1 MAVTR
6 FLMPAAGV
14 VVLIFSF
21 NACNSG
27 KTKAA
32 GPAFTGLPVKTET
45 VQTKKVPDYTEYI
58 ATLESR
64 GSAILQPEVEGQITK
79 ILVHS
84 GDHVAAGQPL
94 IVIDPRRQEATLNS
108 QEASLKNK
116 QATLEFDRVDLERK
130 RNLYAAGVIP
140 KQDLDQAQ
148 TAYDAAKA
156 DVAATEAAVR
166 QQSVQLRY
174 YTVSAPDNG
183 TIGDI
188 PVRVGDRVTNTTVL
202 TTIDHGGPLE
212 AYISIPTE
220 DSGKVKMGTP
230 VDILDNGKVVT
241 RTKVDFISPRVDTA
255 NQLLLIKAPV
265 PNPNGEFRNYELVH
279 VRVIWDEK
287 DRVVVPVTAIAH
299 LGNMS
304 FAFLAQKTDKGYV
317 AKQQA
322 VDTSGISG
330 NDYVVL
336 SGLEAGSTLI
346 TTGVQNLVDGM
357 PVQPE

>member
-1 MAVTR
+1 MALSK
-6 FLMPAAGV
+6 FLMPAAGAI
-14 VVLIFSF
+14 VLILSF
-21 NACNSG
+21 NACDKGKDKPSG
-27 KTKAA
+27 AA
-32 GPAFTGLPVKTET
+32 FAGLPVKTQA

-58 ATLESR
+58 ATLEAR

-84 GDHVAAGQPL
+84 GERVKAGQAL
-94 IVIDPRRQEATLNS
+94 MEIDPRRQEATLNS

-130 RNLYAAGVIP
+130 KNLYAAGVVP

-156 DVAATEAAVR
+156 DVAATEAGVR

-174 YTVSAPDNG
+174 YTVSAPDDG

-188 PVRVGDRVTNTTVL
+188 PVRVGDRVQTTTPL

-212 AYISIPTE
+212 AYISIPAG
-220 DSGKVKMGTP
+220 DAGKVKMGTP
-230 VDILDNGKVVT
+230 VDVLVNGQVAL
-241 RTKVDFISPRVDTA
+241 RTKVNFVSPRVDTA

-265 PNPNGEFRNYELVH
+265 PNDEGKFRNYQLVH
-279 VRVIWDEK
+279 VRVIWAER
-287 DRVVVPVTAIAH
+287 DRVVVPVTAVAH
-299 LGNMS
+299 LGNLS
-304 FAFLAQKTDKGYV
+304 FAFLAQKADKGYV
-317 AKQQA
+317 AKQQP
-322 VDTSGISG
+322 VTTGGISG

-336 SGLEAGSTLI
+336 SGLEPGTQLI
-346 TTGVQNLVDGM
+346 TTGVQILVDGM

>member
-1 MAVTR
+1 MVFSK
-6 FLMPAAGV
+6 FLVPAAGT
-14 VVLIFSF
+14 VVLLFLLS
-21 NACNSG
+21 ACNRSNG
-27 KTKAA
+27 KPA
-32 GPAFTGLPVKTET
+32 GPAPSGLPVKTEI
-45 VQTKKVPDYTEYI
+45 VQTKKVPEYTEYI
-58 ATLESR
+58 ATLEAR

-84 GDHVAAGQPL
+84 GEHVNAGQPL

-116 QATLEFDRVDLERK
+116 QATQEFDRVDLERK
-130 RNLYAAGVIP
+130 KNLYKAGVIP
-140 KQDLDQAQ
+140 KQELDQAQ
-148 TAYDAAKA
+148 TAYDAANA

-188 PVRVGDRVTNTTVL
+188 PVRVGDRVQTSTPL

-212 AYISIPTE
+212 AYISIPAG
-220 DSGKVKMGTP
+220 DAGRVKVGTP
-230 VDILDNGKVVT
+230 VDVLVNGQVAL
-241 RTKVDFISPRVDTA
+241 RTKVDFISPRIDTA

-265 PNPNGEFRNYELVH
+265 PNAEGKFRNYELVH
-279 VRVIWDEK
+279 VRVVWNEK

-304 FAFLAQKTDKGYV
+304 FAFLADKTGKGYV

-322 VDTSGISG
+322 ITTSGISG

-336 SGLEAGSTLI
+336 SGLEPGNQLI
-346 TTGVQNLVDGM
+346 TTGVQILVDGM
-357 PVQPE
+357 PVQPQ

>member
-1 MAVTR
+1 MAVTK
-6 FLMPAAGV
+6 FLMPAAGAI
-14 VVLIFSF
+14 VLILFF
-21 NACNSG
+21 NACDGG
-27 KTKAA
+27 KSKAA
-32 GPAFTGLPVKTET
+32 GPAFTGLAVKTQT
-45 VQTKKVPDYTEYI
+45 VQTKKVPEYTEYI

-84 GDHVAAGQPL
+84 GQHVKSGQPL
-94 IVIDPRRQEATLNS
+94 MVIDPRRQEATLNS

-116 QATLEFDRVDLERK
+116 QAMLEYDRVDLERK
-130 RNLYAAGVIP
+130 KSLYAAGVIP

-148 TAYDAAKA
+148 TAYDAARA
-156 DVAATEAAVR
+156 DVAATEAGVR

-174 YTVSAPDNG
+174 YTVSAPDDG

-188 PVRVGDRVTNTTVL
+188 PVRVGDRVQTATPL

-212 AYISIPTE
+212 AYISIPAG
-220 DSGKVKMGTP
+220 DAGKVKIGTP
-230 VDILDNGKVVT
+230 VDVLVNGQIEL

-265 PNPNGEFRNYELVH
+265 PNAEGKFRNYELVH
-279 VRVIWDEK
+279 VRVIWNEK
-287 DRVVVPVTAIAH
+287 DRVVVPVTAVSH

-304 FAFLAQKTDKGYV
+304 FAFLAQKSDKGYV
-317 AKQQA
+317 AKQRA
-322 VDTSGISG
+322 INTSGISG

-336 SGLEAGSTLI
+336 NGLEPGNQLI

>member
-1 MAVTR
+1 MARTK
-6 FLMPAAGV
+6 FLMPVAGV
-14 VVLIFSF
+14 ILSILSF
-21 NACNSG
+21 NACDSG
-27 KTKAA
+27 KGKTA
-32 GPAFTGLPVKTET
+32 GPASTGLPVKTET

-58 ATLESR
+58 ATLEAR

-84 GDHVAAGQPL
+84 GEHVKAGQPL
-94 IVIDPRRQEATLNS
+94 MVIDPRRQEATLNS

-130 RNLYAAGVIP
+130 KGLYAAGVIP
-140 KQDLDQAQ
+140 KQEFDQAQ
-148 TAYDAAKA
+148 TAYDAARA
-156 DVAATEAAVR
+156 DVAATEAGVR

-174 YTVSAPDNG
+174 YTVSAPDDG
-183 TIGDI
+183 TLGDI
-188 PVRVGDRVTNTTVL
+188 PVRVGDRVQTTTPL

-212 AYISIPTE
+212 AYISIPAG
-220 DSGKVKMGTP
+220 DARRVKIGTP
-230 VDILDNGKVVT
+230 VDILVNGQVAQ
-241 RTKVDFISPRVDTA
+241 RTNVYFISPRVDTA

-265 PNPNGEFRNYELVH
+265 PNGEGKFRNYELVH
-279 VRVIWDEK
+279 VRVIWAERDS
-287 DRVVVPVTAIAH
+287 VVIPVTAVSH

-317 AKQQA
+317 AKQQSII
-322 VDTSGISG
+322 TSGIIG
-330 NDYVVL
+330 NEYVVL
-336 SGLEAGSTLI
+336 NGLEPGNQMI